1 MDFAGYNDQQKQA
14 LLDLLLYS
22 MYLDGN
28 LSSIEDRRIGE
39 LLNSMTFASEDAK
52 QRFLDAAY
60 TRTRQRS
67 NSPEG
72 IRSFIQEMAKQFD
85 SPDLRRRSFNLLEWM
100 LSSDDNVI
108 EKERSFLAVVREEF
122 KLRTSGG

>member
-1 MDFAGYNDQQKQA
+1 MDFAGYNDEQKQA
-14 LLDLLLYS
+14 LLDLLLYG

-28 LSSIEDRRIGE
+28 LSSIEDRRISE
-39 LLNSMTFASEDAK
+39 LLDSMTFPSEDARL
-52 QRFLDAAY
+52 RFLDAAY

-72 IRSFIQEMAKQFD
+72 IRSFVNEVGKHF
-85 SPDLRRRSFNLLEWM
+85 STPDLRRRSFNLLESL

-108 EKERSFLAVVREEF
+108 EKERALLAAVREEF

>member
-14 LLDLLLYS
+14 LLDLLLYG

-28 LSSIEDRRIGE
+28 LSSIEDRRIDE
-39 LLNSMTFASEDAK
+39 LLTSMTFASEDAK

-67 NSPEG
+67 TSSEG
-72 IRSFIQEMAKQFD
+72 IRSFVQEMSKQF
-85 SPDLRRRSFNLLEWM
+85 STPDLRRRSFNLLEWM

-108 EKERSFLAVVREEF
+108 EKERSLLTIVPEEF